1 LKKCKVKIC
10 GLTNLADARFAAGA
24 GADYLGF
31 IFVDGTPRYIEPAM
45 VGAINEWVEGPE
57 KVGVFQ
63 NHELSFVQETARQ
76 VGLDLIQLHGHET
89 VEYCSQLAQIYSII
103 KVISMEEKSTSTELS
118 QILNSYKDVC
128 SYFMFDTKIN
138 GQSGGT
144 GISFDWAIINELD
157 IPLPYFLSGG
167 LSHMTV
173 NSALELLSGNPPL
186 AIDVSSRIEESIGIK
201 DFDKLSLLMEEV
213 NLNSKD

>member
-1 LKKCKVKIC
+1 MKKCKVKIC

-45 VGAINEWVEGPE
+45 VGAISEWVEGPE

-63 NHELSFVQETARQ
+63 NHELHFVQDTARQ
-76 VGLDLIQLHGHET
+76 LGLDLIQLHGEET
-89 VEYCSQLAQIYSII
+89 VEYCSQLAQRYSII
-103 KVISMEEKSTSTELS
+103 KVISVEEGNNSADISR
-118 QILNSYKDVC
+118 ILDSYKDVC
-128 SYFMFDTKIN
+128 TYFLFDTKIN

-144 GISFDWAIINELD
+144 GISFDWAIINELH

-167 LSHMTV
+167 LSHETV

-186 AIDVSSRIEESIGIK
+186 AIDVSSKIEESVGIK
-201 DFDKLSLLMEEV
+201 DFDKLSLLMEAVSV
-213 NLNSKD
+213 NTDI

>member
-1 LKKCKVKIC
+1 MKKCKVKIC

-45 VGAINEWVEGPE
+45 VGAISEWVEGPE

-63 NHELSFVQETARQ
+63 NHELHFVQDTARQ
-76 VGLDLIQLHGHET
+76 LGLDLIQLHGEET
-89 VEYCSQLAQIYSII
+89 VEYCSQLAQRYSII
-103 KVISMEEKSTSTELS
+103 KVISVEEGNNSADISH
-118 QILNSYKDVC
+118 ILDLYKDVC
-128 SYFMFDTKIN
+128 TYFLFDTKIN

-144 GISFDWAIINELD
+144 GISFDWAIINELH

-167 LSHMTV
+167 LSHETV

-186 AIDVSSRIEESIGIK
+186 AIDVSSKIEESIGIK
-201 DFDKLSLLMEEV
+201 DFDKLSLLMEAVSV
-213 NLNSKD
+213 NTDI

>member
-1 LKKCKVKIC
+1 MKKCKVKIC

-45 VGAINEWVEGPE
+45 VGAISEWVEGPE

-63 NHELSFVQETARQ
+63 NHELHFVQDTARQ
-76 VGLDLIQLHGHET
+76 LGLDLIQLHGEET
-89 VEYCSQLAQIYSII
+89 VEYCSQLAQRYSII
-103 KVISMEEKSTSTELS
+103 KVISVEEGNNSADISH
-118 QILNSYKDVC
+118 ILDSYKDVC
-128 SYFMFDTKIN
+128 TYFLFDTKIN

-144 GISFDWAIINELD
+144 GISFDWAIINELH

-167 LSHMTV
+167 LSHETV

-186 AIDVSSRIEESIGIK
+186 AIDVSSKVEESIGIK
-201 DFDKLSLLMEEV
+201 DFDKLSLLMEAVSV
-213 NLNSKD
+213 NTDI